1 MFYFP
6 FRVNVFLMIMQKNQ
20 PIYTTNLQH
29 DFYLSLNFTL
39 LPLNMSYSHIATQV
53 TAFIDSAILLLLFLY
68 KTLHTCTFSHIHSFK
83 VFQQV
88 QDLDNSR
95 TKKLSSHPFIHS
107 LIKEHYNI
115 SNYLLIAIWQLIL
128 EQGKENILQNKV
140 IKGNTLK
147 NYKTNNK
154 PTRTLWDTQFL
165 SNSLKNPSITS
176 INSTYIIPHA
186 CTPCIDPP

>member
-6 FRVNVFLMIMQKNQ
+6 SQMNVFLMINQKNQ
-20 PIYTTNLQH
+20 PIYANLQY

-39 LPLNMSYSHIATQV
+39 LPPLNMSYSHIATQISYSYRLYNF
-53 TAFIDSAILLLLFLY
+53 ASLFFY
-68 KTLHTCTFSHIHSFK
+68 KTLHTCTFSHIQSLK

-88 QDLDNSR
+88 QDLDSSR
-95 TKKLSSHPFIHS
+95 AKKLSSHPLIHS

-115 SNYLLIAIWQLIL
+115 SNYLLIAIWQHIL

-147 NYKTNNK
+147 NYRTNNK

-165 SNSLKNPSITS
+165 RIF
-176 INSTYIIPHA
+176 
-186 CTPCIDPP
+186 